1 MSHTKNTVRKRIY
14 IVILGALLIPLS
26 MVSRP
31 STRDSENSIKDSGGV
46 LSQIRNQNNL
56 SPAKLSE
63 IDPGSET
70 MKLASLGLRG
80 IAVNLLWMKA
90 IEAKDKKEWDVFSS
104 TLNSLVKIQPNFIKV
119 WEFQGHNLSYNVSV
133 EFDDYEQRYQWIKKG
148 IEFLTTG
155 IPYNRRDHRIVDTL
169 GFFSGNKFGTADERI
184 QYRRLFRND
193 HLFHDEMSKFV
204 NIDEI
209 NTPYDPDH
217 WLLAYQWYDRSQN
230 MVEQGVEGSPVR
242 QYKKDMI
249 YYQLKPAQLRNM
261 GLSLQTEF
269 RSDEYAKSNWQ
280 RAHKEWLEYGNR
292 PIKAAIGEGASI
304 DLTMEGLMNYMRKV
318 EQLRGQLDKLAPG
331 ARKRLTAK
339 IVEALAPEDAELMTA
354 TIDSLSDEQLA
365 RLRDLEKAILERNKD
380 LEFQIA
386 QSASE
391 KDRKEA
397 ERISN
402 EIYRQLINIQLAD
415 RFRNTINY
423 EHWKTQ
429 TLVESSDRGLA
440 ARQALY
446 DATELRRRS
455 IFDEY
460 VERDPI
466 SGVESR
472 LPGAIQKYDEAFAI
486 WAELFEEYPVLRQNA
501 MMDDIVDVIKRYVDV
516 RQLAGRQPWPDN
528 FSLQSVIDY
537 RTTLANVYDD
547 LPTSQDLSDS
557 LDVRAKER
565 NYRMP
570 PRPTIEFRLDE
581 NSGDGNTDE

>member
-230 MVEQGVEGSPVR
+230 MVEQGV
-242 QYKKDMI
+242 
-249 YYQLKPAQLRNM
+249 
-261 GLSLQTEF
+261 
-269 RSDEYAKSNWQ
+269 
-280 RAHKEWLEYGNR
+280 
-292 PIKAAIGEGASI
+292 
-304 DLTMEGLMNYMRKV
+304 
-318 EQLRGQLDKLAPG
+318 
-331 ARKRLTAK
+331 
-339 IVEALAPEDAELMTA
+339 
-354 TIDSLSDEQLA
+354 
-365 RLRDLEKAILERNKD
+365 
-380 LEFQIA
+380 
-386 QSASE
+386 
-391 KDRKEA
+391 
-397 ERISN
+397 
-402 EIYRQLINIQLAD
+402 
-415 RFRNTINY
+415 
-423 EHWKTQ
+423 
-429 TLVESSDRGLA
+429 
-440 ARQALY
+440 
-446 DATELRRRS
+446 
-455 IFDEY
+455 
-460 VERDPI
+460 
-466 SGVESR
+466 
-472 LPGAIQKYDEAFAI
+472 
-486 WAELFEEYPVLRQNA
+486 
-501 MMDDIVDVIKRYVDV
+501 
-516 RQLAGRQPWPDN
+516 
-528 FSLQSVIDY
+528 
-537 RTTLANVYDD
+537 
-547 LPTSQDLSDS
+547 
-557 LDVRAKER
+557 
-565 NYRMP
+565 
-570 PRPTIEFRLDE
+570 
-581 NSGDGNTDE
+581 